1 MFSARKKLVMCQVC
15 RGLIE
20 ASARTCPLCGRDS
33 IPAARI
39 KAASLTDSG
48 NFFSLVLLT
57 INIVL
62 FVVMSIVEVRN
73 GGSGE
78 SFIKSASGGVL
89 RDFGAL
95 VPSMVRAGQWWRLVT
110 FNFLHIGLMHLMFN
124 SLALFTIGP
133 RVEDIF
139 GPQKFVFSYVGT
151 GTASAFVSYLV
162 LPNDSA
168 GASGAIFG
176 LIGLMAVCGYRLGG
190 SFGRDLMRQM
200 LVWGAI
206 GIMLG
211 FFMGAN
217 NAAHVGGFVA
227 GAALGFVLQPEAPST
242 ASSAARWNTVAIACI
257 ALVAVSF
264 AMAGRVYGSEQ
275 EKLVTLANK
284 DRRHDLAYELATK
297 MRDAWRSVGES
308 FDLKIEPGKFTR
320 TDAVEIA
327 TRMRQIAVDLEKAPV
342 IDDRIGAIK
351 NRLIELTRKRAK
363 SFDEAVDERLMTAAI
378 SDNREAFI
386 ATFKDFAEWESD
398 AAREFNR
405 RPEQ

>member
-20 ASARTCPLCGRDS
+20 ASARSCPLCGRDS

-39 KAASLTDSG
+39 KSASLTESG

-62 FVVMSIVEVRN
+62 FVLMSIVEVRN
-73 GGSGE
+73 GGSGDA
-78 SFIKSASGGVL
+78 FIKSASSGVL
-89 RDFGAL
+89 NDFGAL

-139 GPQKFVFSYVGT
+139 GPQKFVFAYIGT
-151 GTASAFVSYLV
+151 GTASAFVSYLL

-200 LVWGAI
+200 LIWGAI

-242 ASSAARWNTVAIACI
+242 ASSAARWNAAAIACVV
-257 ALVAVSF
+257 LVAVSF

-275 EKLVTLANK
+275 EKFVRRANT

-297 MRDAWRSVGES
+297 MRDAWRIVGES

-320 TDAVEIA
+320 NDAIEIA
-327 TRMRQIAVDLEKAPV
+327 SSMRRIAGDLEKAPV

-351 NRLIELTRKRAK
+351 NRLIELTNKRAK
-363 SFDEAVDERLMTAAI
+363 SFDEAVDERSMTAAV
-378 SDNREAFI
+378 SENREAFI
-386 ATFKDFAEWESD
+386 VTFKDFAEWESD